1 MCNFAVQKQKTMAE
15 FKIGD
20 KVNFLSTVGGGK
32 VTKIIDSRMV
42 MVEVEDGFEIP
53 TLITDLVLDYRSMPA
68 PSKQQENVEKVQK
81 EIQGQELLKQ
91 QQAEEAR
98 KGGLRRFA
106 KEAEK
111 EGIYTLDGH
120 VLRDFHSVRTPRSD
134 HFTTWTYKES
144 LQIVLAFWASFAI
157 QPAKLIGF
165 ISGELM
171 VYLRGNHT
179 LRWCSEKV
187 NHKFVCL
194 KIYRKGTTFFPNPHH
209 KTA

>member
-1 MCNFAVQKQKTMAE
+1 MAE

-68 PSKQQENVEKVQK
+68 PSKQQQTVEKVQK
-81 EIQGQELLKQ
+81 EVQGQELLKQ

-111 EGIYTLDGH
+111 EGVYMAFVPHEQQWLLTGPLDV
-120 VLRDFHSVRTPRSD
+120 VLV
-134 HFTTWTYKES
+134 
-144 LQIVLAFWASFAI
+144 
-157 QPAKLIGF
+157 
-165 ISGELM
+165 
-171 VYLRGNHT
+171 NHT
-179 LRWCSEKV
+179 PYEMLYTFTIKEEDKFANVDFGLRK
-187 NHKFVCL
+187 HLIVCCF
-194 KIYRKGTTFFPNPHH
+194 R
-209 KTA
+209 

>member
-1 MCNFAVQKQKTMAE
+1 MLRVDLRKTKHLRVSQLSAQLAFHLVQVFDFLRREGKT
-15 FKIGD
+15 
-20 KVNFLSTVGGGK
+20 FLLV
-32 VTKIIDSRMV
+32 I
-42 MVEVEDGFEIP
+42 
-53 TLITDLVLDYRSMPA
+53 LLQVLDV
-68 PSKQQENVEKVQK
+68 ENGSRFYVHCEDVL
-81 EIQGQELLKQ
+81 IQAFVHALQHGVMLSILTVHREV
-91 QQAEEAR
+91 
-98 KGGLRRFA
+98 F
-106 KEAEK
+106 
-111 EGIYTLDGH
+111 LDALHTFNRH
-120 VLRDFHSVRTPRSD
+120 VLGDFHSVGTPRSD

>member
-1 MCNFAVQKQKTMAE
+1 MLRVDLRKTKHLRVSQLSAQLTLHLVQ
-15 FKIGD
+15 
-20 KVNFLSTVGGGK
+20 
-32 VTKIIDSRMV
+32 
-42 MVEVEDGFEIP
+42 
-53 TLITDLVLDYRSMPA
+53 VLDF
-68 PSKQQENVEKVQK
+68 
-81 EIQGQELLKQ
+81 
-91 QQAEEAR
+91 
-98 KGGLRRFA
+98 LRRKSKTLLLVILLQVLDMENRSRFYVHREDVLIQTLVHTLQHGVVLSILTIDREVFLDA
-106 KEAEK
+106 LH
-111 EGIYTLDGH
+111 TLDGH